1 MDYNFYMP
9 VRVVSGKGAMFQ
21 CAGQLRSLG
30 KRCLVVCSGH
40 AARQSGALGDL
51 ETVCREQGIEYRVYD
66 GIRENPLAVSCIE
79 AGKLAYEWGAEFVVG
94 IGGGSPLDAAKAVA
108 AVAANPGLTE
118 EELKNRR
125 WINRPLTLVLVGT
138 TAGTGCEITA
148 AAVLTWSDG
157 RKKSVTDD
165 ALFATLA
172 VADPQYTASMPR
184 SVTVSTALD
193 ALCHAVEGFL
203 SPRCPDVHRHS
214 ARVAIPL
221 VWDGLKR
228 LRRGEELT
236 EALREQLYYASLWA
250 GLIIS
255 GCGTSFPHGFS
266 YFLTEDFHIPH
277 GRACAV
283 FLPSLVEHTIPYA
296 PNLTAEL
303 LHDLL
308 GCSLE
313 EMEELVA
320 DMRQTGPVVMT
331 PEQIEAYKTE
341 RMAGLKNFKNVYGAY
356 TEEDGAKLFYKLF
369 CKEGERQRE

>member
-9 VRVVSGKGAMFQ
+9 VRVVSGQGAMFR
-21 CAGQLRSLG
+21 CAEQLRALG
-30 KRCLVVCSGH
+30 KSCLVVCSGH
-40 AARQSGALGDL
+40 AARSSGALDDL
-51 ETVCREQGIEYRVYD
+51 QEVCREQGIRWTVYD
-66 GIRENPLAVSCIE
+66 GIRENPLAVSCME
-79 AGKLAYEWGAEFVVG
+79 AGKLAYECGAEFIVG

-108 AVAANPGLTE
+108 AVAANPDLTE
-118 EELKNRR
+118 QELKNRGWR
-125 WINRPLTLVLVGT
+125 NRPLPTVLVGT

-165 ALFATLA
+165 SLFAALA
-172 VADPQYTASMPR
+172 VADPKYTFSMPHD
-184 SVTVSTALD
+184 VTVSTALD
-193 ALCHAVEGFL
+193 ALCHGVEGFL

-228 LRRGEELT
+228 IRRGEAMT

-277 GRACAV
+277 GKACAV
-283 FLPSLVEHTIPYA
+283 FLPALVKHTIPYA
-296 PNLTAEL
+296 PDLTAEL

-308 GCSLE
+308 QCSFE
-313 EMEELVA
+313 EMEELIA
-320 DMRQTGPVVMT
+320 ALRQTGPIVMT
-331 PEQIEAYKTE
+331 PEQIEGYKTQ
-341 RMAGLKNFKNVYGAY
+341 RMVGLKNFKNVYGNY
-356 TEEDGAKLFYKLF
+356 TEEDGAKLFATLF
-369 CKEGERQRE
+369 GGK